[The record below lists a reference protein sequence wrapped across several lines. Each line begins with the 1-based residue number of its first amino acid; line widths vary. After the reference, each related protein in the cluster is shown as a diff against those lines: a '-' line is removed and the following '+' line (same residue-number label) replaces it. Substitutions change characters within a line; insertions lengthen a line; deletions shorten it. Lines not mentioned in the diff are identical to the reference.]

1 MTYYRASDIINSEV
15 LYMSMETDVLLRTVL
30 FQIKT
35 NDKEK
40 AIIAIEAMCPK
51 DLVAAVNEK
60 VAEYKSKQQ

>member
-1 MTYYRASDIINSEV
+1 
-15 LYMSMETDVLLRTVL
+15 MSMETDVLLRTVL